1 MRKSLLTLMLL
12 TLSLSVLAQK
22 KPANCFQKM
31 EAAFKERGA
40 YTIADEMHR
49 NVIISFFEGDNDVMC
64 VNGKVRVENGKII
77 SVFLQYSDATYELMD
92 VKFYNQN
99 KQNPGISNG
108 ISEMIYT
115 ADGQKLKVVF
125 IEQLRPK
132 KKQFQQAVIPD
143 DL

>member
-1 MRKSLLTLMLL
+1 MRKSLFTLMLL
-12 TLSLSVLAQK
+12 TLSFSALAQK
-22 KPANCFQKM
+22 KELNCYEKM

-49 NVIISFFEGDNDVMC
+49 RVIVSFFEGDNVMC
-64 VNGKVRVENGKII
+64 VNGKVRVENSKISSI
-77 SVFLQYSDATYELMD
+77 FLQFSDATYEIMD

-99 KQNPGISNG
+99 KQAPSINNG
-108 ISEMIYT
+108 ISELILT

-132 KKQFQQAVIPD
+132 KKQFQQATIPD